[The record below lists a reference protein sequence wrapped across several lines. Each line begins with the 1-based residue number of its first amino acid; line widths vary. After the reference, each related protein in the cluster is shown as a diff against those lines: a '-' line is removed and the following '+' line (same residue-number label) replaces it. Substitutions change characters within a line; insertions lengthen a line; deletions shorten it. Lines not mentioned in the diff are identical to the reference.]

1 MHPDDSADQ
10 KLTSARPDHRPDD
23 AASTVRTIG
32 RHRAE
37 DRRPRRRPRLASTP
51 ARVAL
56 ATGVTCCLGVGLFAG
71 TRAATGDEEPLRDSL
86 ADRAV
91 SAAEADQRASRSYQ
105 RGAVPTPTAS
115 ATVSPSAGTTP
126 PRPRKPARP
135 EPVAGLSQRQMDN
148 AKTIVDVGVELKM
161 PRRALV
167 VAVSTAI
174 QESNLH
180 NLASDRLA
188 ESSRYPH
195 QGSGDDHDSVG
206 LFQQRP
212 SSGWGSVRELMQ
224 PAYASR
230 AFYQALRK
238 VPGWQDM
245 SVTGAAQAVQRSAYP
260 GAYAKHERR
269 ATTVVDALT

>member
-1 MHPDDSADQ
+1 MRHDDSVDQ
-10 KLTSARPDHRPDD
+10 KLSPVRPGTRSVE
-23 AASTVRTIG
+23 AASPERRVG

-37 DRRPRRRPRLASTP
+37 DRRPRGRAWP
-51 ARVAL
+51 ATTGVRVAL
-56 ATGVTCCLGVGLFAG
+56 AAGVTCCLGVGVVVG
-71 TRAATGDEEPLRDSL
+71 TQAVGGGEEPLRESL

-91 SAAEADQRASRSYQ
+91 SAAEADRRASRSYQ
-105 RGAVPTPTAS
+105 RGPASTPSASTSPSLAAKPTAR
-115 ATVSPSAGTTP
+115 P
-126 PRPRKPARP
+126 PRPARP
-135 EPVAGLSQRQMDN
+135 QPVAGLTQRQMDN
-148 AKTIVDVGVELKM
+148 AKAIVDVGVELRM

-167 VAVSTAI
+167 VAIATAM
-174 QESNLH
+174 QESHLH
-180 NLASDRLA
+180 NLANDRIA

-224 PAYASR
+224 PAYAAR
-230 AFYQALRK
+230 VFYQALRE
-238 VPGWQDM
+238 VPGWPEL
-245 SVTGAAQAVQRSAYP
+245 SVTAAAQAVQRSAYP